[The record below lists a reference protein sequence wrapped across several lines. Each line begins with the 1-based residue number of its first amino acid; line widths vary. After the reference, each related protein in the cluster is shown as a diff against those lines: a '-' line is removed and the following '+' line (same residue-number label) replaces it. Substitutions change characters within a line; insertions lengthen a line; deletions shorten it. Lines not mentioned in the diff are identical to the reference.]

1 MSAAAGGFQA
11 FSGQHYLLLGIFAV
25 GAVAV
30 VAAGRAQRPLVEQRT
45 TPRLG
50 RILAI
55 VVLCVAVPTQVYDL
69 TRPGFQLGATLPLQL
84 CDFAWLTAS
93 WALWTRARVP
103 TALTYYW
110 GLTLSI
116 QGVLTPSLG
125 QLFPNP
131 RFFSFWAM
139 HFLVVWSALY
149 LTIGLGLGP
158 RWREYRV
165 AIVVTLVWALVVFG
179 FDKLVDGNYGYLVHK
194 PASVSL
200 FDLLGPWPG
209 YLLAS
214 TAILLAVWAL
224 MTLPWVR
231 RSPATV
237 G

>member
-25 GAVAV
+25 GAVAI
-30 VAAGRAQRPLVEQRT
+30 VAAGRARRPLVQQGT
-45 TPRLG
+45 TPRFS
-50 RILAI
+50 RVLA
-55 VVLCVAVPTQVYDL
+55 VVILCVAVPTQVYDL

-84 CDFAWLTAS
+84 CDFAWVTAS

-165 AIVVTLVWALVVFG
+165 AIVVTLVWALAVFG

-200 FDLLGPWPG
+200 FDVLGPWPG